1 MGIIMIK
8 QLDNNLYTFEIPLP
22 GSPLKWINTYVI
34 KGNPGEKNL
43 LVDTGFNRPECLQ
56 ALLKGMEE
64 LQINPRQTNVFL
76 THCHSDHTGNAPAL
90 AKLGC
95 QVFMGATAH
104 QLQLRN
110 TWPIKHK
117 RALKEGVNQSV
128 LKRMFVS
135 NPAIM
140 YAPEPYS
147 AIELQEGD
155 RLNYGGYN
163 LSCVSTPG
171 HTPGHMCLYDEK
183 KKLMFLGDHVLF
195 DITPN
200 ISIWTEMPDALG
212 DYFSSLIKVK
222 KMPVVMALPGHRTT
236 GNMTMVERINELFV
250 HHRMRLEEAENIIQ
264 KHPGLNAY
272 QIAGKMTWKIRS
284 KNWEGFP
291 PGQQWFAVGETM
303 THLDYL
309 LARGRIDRW
318 EDKEGNRTYY
328 VEP

>member
-56 ALLKGMEE
+56 ALLKGMAE
-64 LQINPRQTNVFL
+64 LHINPQQTDVFL

-95 QVFMGATAH
+95 QIFMGATAH

-117 RALKEGVNQSV
+117 RALKEGVSPSV

-140 YAPEPYS
+140 YAPEHYD

-155 RLNYGGYN
+155 KLKYGGYN
-163 LSCVSTPG
+163 LRCISTPG
-171 HTPGHMCLYDEK
+171 HTPGHMCLYDEEK
-183 KKLMFLGDHVLF
+183 KSITQTGWLLQSKYWENGQVEMLLSKDLEPYPYLSYEQGDTNSF
-195 DITPN
+195 
-200 ISIWTEMPDALG
+200 
-212 DYFSSLIKVK
+212 YFSEEILSTMERKQHIEISDRATIFNLMVGLDGYTISSGIISSELNDEKIIAIPLKIEDTMILGYLKHK
-222 KMPVVMALPGHRTT
+222 KMALSPMATEYLVLLKQH
-236 GNMTMVERINELFV
+236 I
-250 HHRMRLEEAENIIQ
+250 EN
-264 KHPGLNAY
+264 Y
-272 QIAGKMTWKIRS
+272 
-284 KNWEGFP
+284 GF
-291 PGQQWFAVGETM
+291 TI
-303 THLDYL
+303 L
-309 LARGRIDRW
+309 
-318 EDKEGNRTYY
+318 
-328 VEP
+328 